1 MSETLASGLAQAT
14 VQTVLGLTAR
24 NESRE
29 SYTLIFYNVLVFFIR
44 MNAGRLLIAR
54 LEIMK
59 TKRKRQPGLGYINC
73 TWHSA
78 PSAYTV
84 YSAKE

>member
-59 TKRKRQPGLGYINC
+59 TKRKRQPGSGYI
-73 TWHSA
+73 
-78 PSAYTV
+78 
-84 YSAKE
+84 